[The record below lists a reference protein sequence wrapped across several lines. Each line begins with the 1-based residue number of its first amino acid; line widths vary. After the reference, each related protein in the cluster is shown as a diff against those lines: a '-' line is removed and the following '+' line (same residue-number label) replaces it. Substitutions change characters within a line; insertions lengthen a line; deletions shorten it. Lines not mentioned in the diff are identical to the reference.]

1 MVNNLKKAYEAQ
13 SKAESKEPTCIANEG
28 GGSDVN
34 VAFIVGVVG
43 VLDKDLND
51 SHILPGIAMDKVVH
65 VFGNISFGWLDG
77 IANVAYFLDLYH
89 VLYFMTYV
97 WHFIFLLYELGF
109 VWVLAAPVIF
119 KDE

>member
-13 SKAESKEPTCIANEG
+13 SKVEPHEATCIADKGDEG
-28 GGSDVN
+28 DVD
-34 VAFIVGVVG
+34 FTLIVGVVG